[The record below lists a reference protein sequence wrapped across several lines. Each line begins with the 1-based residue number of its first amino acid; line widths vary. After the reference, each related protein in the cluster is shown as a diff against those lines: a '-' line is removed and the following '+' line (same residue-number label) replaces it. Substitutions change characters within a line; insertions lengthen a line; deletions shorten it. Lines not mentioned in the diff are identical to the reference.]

1 MDPDF
6 RQYRFEANMP
16 LEQHRHFN
24 NILNETV
31 KRTQGRDYKVKPKS
45 FVVSIQDL
53 SFFLGLGRT
62 CKVQAHN

>member
-1 MDPDF
+1 MDPDSF

-31 KRTQGRDYKVKPKS
+31 KRTQARDYKVNVAWQL
-45 FVVSIQDL
+45 FDL
-53 SFFLGLGRT
+53 
-62 CKVQAHN
+62 V

>member
-1 MDPDF
+1 MSPDF

-31 KRTQGRDYKVKPKS
+31 KRTQARDYKVKP
-45 FVVSIQDL
+45 DL
-53 SFFLGLGRT
+53 LNICGHALLKTLFINREN
-62 CKVQAHN
+62 V